1 MEYLNYT
8 EQELNLIISEK
19 INRIIDNAAS
29 IKYNKKYYVPIDPNT
44 GEVTCFMKKT
54 KCIFIITYNA
64 EYWCEI
70 ENNYYML
77 AEIEDRSALMKKE
90 EINDKQIER
99 KKYIPPANH
108 PWRKSPKKLV

>member
-1 MEYLNYT
+1 
-8 EQELNLIISEK
+8 
-19 INRIIDNAAS
+19 
-29 IKYNKKYYVPIDPNT
+29 
-44 GEVTCFMKKT
+44 MKKT

-99 KKYIPPANH
+99 KK
-108 PWRKSPKKLV
+108 